1 MNLFFNIEHPMSNE
15 FLDRHIGPS
24 ADDIISMLNSI
35 NCKSVDEVV
44 AQTVPESILFG
55 NRMNVEEGLTE
66 RDSLELATQLAGENI
81 LATNFIG
88 QGYYGT
94 LMPSVIQRNILEN
107 PGWYTAYTPYQAE
120 ISQGRLEMLLNFQQ
134 MIIDLTG
141 MDISNASLLDEPT
154 ACAEAMMMAKR
165 TNRKNKSNRFLV
177 DSNTNAQTI
186 TILQTRAKPLGI
198 ELVIEDVQN
207 NNFSDCFAVLM
218 QSPGTNGEVRD
229 LSSDIAKAKDNGAL
243 TIVACDVLAL
253 ALIKTPAE
261 MGADIA
267 VGNSQRFGVPMGF
280 GGPHAA
286 YLATRDEFKRMVPG
300 RLIGVSQDVLGNPAM
315 RMSLQTREQHIRRD
329 KATSN
334 ICTAQVL
341 LAVLAAAYGIYHGA
355 AGLKKIAS
363 KVHAKAASLA
373 ASLQAAGFDLAA
385 EQFFDTITIN
395 TDNAQ
400 ALFKLAQ
407 QASINLRL
415 LSDTQLSIAV
425 DETTT
430 EAELSNLLNV
440 FSVSELTNSEGVL
453 SQHMMRKTAYL
464 THSVFSN
471 YHSETEMMRYLKR
484 LENKDIALNHS
495 MIALGSCTMKLNAA
509 TQMYPISLPGF
520 SKLHPYAP
528 TEQTKGYQQLFKD
541 LEHSLCEV
549 TGYDAVSL
557 QPNAGSQGEFAGLLA
572 IHAYHD
578 SRGDAHRNICLIP
591 SSAHGTNPASA
602 IMAGMK
608 VVIVKCDESGNIDID
623 DLKAKVEK
631 HADNLSAIMVTYPST
646 HGVFEVAIKEICEII
661 HAAGGQVY
669 LDGANLNAMVGV
681 TRMGEFGADVS
692 HINLHK
698 TFAIPHGGGGPGMGP
713 IGVKAHLAEFL
724 PGNPL
729 EKDSN
734 AVSAA
739 MYGSA
744 SILPISWSYIKLLGK
759 YGMQRSTEV
768 AIVSAN
774 YIANALAQSFPI
786 LYRGDQGMVAHE
798 CIIDIRPLKEQSGI
812 SEEDIAKR
820 LMDYGFHSPTM
831 SFPVAGTLMIE
842 PTESESKREIDRFI
856 TAMISIHD
864 EIQKVI
870 DGRWDKDNNPLKN
883 APHTAHEM
891 STEWTYPYTRQEAVY
906 PVESLVANKYFPPVK
921 RIDNVYGDRNL
932 FCSCVSTK
940 DFA

>member
-1 MNLFFNIEHPMSNE
+1 
-15 FLDRHIGPS
+15 
-24 ADDIISMLNSI
+24 DIASMLNSI
-35 NCKSVDEVV
+35 NCKTVDEVV
-44 AQTVPESILFG
+44 SKTVPDSILFG
-55 NRMNVEEGLTE
+55 NRMLVDEGLTE
-66 RDSLELATQLAGENI
+66 RDSLELATKLASENI

-154 ACAEAMMMAKR
+154 AAAEAMMMAKR
-165 TNRKNKSNRFLV
+165 ANRKNKSNRFLI
-177 DSNTNAQTI
+177 DQNTNPQTI

-198 ELVIEDVQN
+198 ELVVENIQN
-207 NNFSDCFAVLM
+207 NDFSDCFAALL

-229 LSSDIAKAKDNGAL
+229 LTNDLAKAKEAGVL
-243 TIVACDVLAL
+243 TIVACDLLAL
-253 ALIKTPAE
+253 TLIKTPAE

-286 YLATRDEFKRMVPG
+286 FLATRDEFKRMVPG
-300 RLIGVSQDVLGNPAM
+300 RLIGVSQDVAGNPAM

-341 LAVLAAAYGIYHGA
+341 LAVLAAAYGVYHGA
-355 AGLKKIAS
+355 KGLKKIAT
-363 KVHAKAASLA
+363 KVHIKASSLA
-373 ASLQAAGFDLAA
+373 TSLKSAGFELAT
-385 EQFFDTITIN
+385 EQFFDTVTIA
-395 TDNAQ
+395 TDQAKALFEKAQ
-400 ALFKLAQ
+400 AQ
-407 QASINLRL
+407 NINLRL
-415 LSDTQLSIAV
+415 LADNQLTIAV

-430 EAELSNLLNV
+430 EAELLALLAI
-440 FSVSELTNSEGVL
+440 FSVDGLSDSEPLL
-453 SQHMMRKTAYL
+453 STDMLRKSTYL
-464 THSVFSN
+464 THPVFSQ

-520 SKLHPYAP
+520 SKLHPYVP
-528 TEQTKGYQQLFKD
+528 EDQTLGYQQLFKD
-541 LEHSLCEV
+541 LEHALCEV

-572 IHAYHD
+572 IHSYHE
-578 SRGDAHRNICLIP
+578 SRGDFDRNICLIP

-602 IMAGMK
+602 VMAGMK
-608 VVIVKCDESGNIDID
+608 VVIVKCDEAGNIDVE

-631 HADNLSAIMVTYPST
+631 HAEKLSAIMVTYPST
-646 HGVFEVAIKEICEII
+646 HGVFEVEIKQICEII

-669 LDGANLNAMVGV
+669 LDGANLNAMVGI

-724 PGNPL
+724 PGDPL
-729 EKDSN
+729 EKNSN

-744 SILPISWSYIKLLGK
+744 SI
-759 YGMQRSTEV
+759 
-768 AIVSAN
+768 
-774 YIANALAQSFPI
+774 
-786 LYRGDQGMVAHE
+786 
-798 CIIDIRPLKEQSGI
+798 
-812 SEEDIAKR
+812 
-820 LMDYGFHSPTM
+820 
-831 SFPVAGTLMIE
+831 
-842 PTESESKREIDRFI
+842 
-856 TAMISIHD
+856 
-864 EIQKVI
+864 
-870 DGRWDKDNNPLKN
+870 
-883 APHTAHEM
+883 
-891 STEWTYPYTRQEAVY
+891 
-906 PVESLVANKYFPPVK
+906 
-921 RIDNVYGDRNL
+921 
-932 FCSCVSTK
+932 
-940 DFA
+940 

>member
-1 MNLFFNIEHPMSNE
+1 MSNE
-15 FLDRHIGPS
+15 FLDRHIGPNQVEIDTMLS
-24 ADDIISMLNSI
+24 AIG
-35 NCKSVDEVV
+35 CESVEQVV
-44 AQTVPESILFG
+44 KKTVPESILFG
-55 NRMNVEEGLTE
+55 NRMDVEEGLTE
-66 RDSLELATQLAGENI
+66 RDSLALAKKLAGQNQ
-81 LATNFIG
+81 LFSNFIG

-94 LMPSVIQRNILEN
+94 LMPAVIQRNILEN

-120 ISQGRLEMLLNFQQ
+120 ISQGRLEMLLTFQQ
-134 MIIDLTG
+134 MIMDLTG

-154 ACAEAMMMAKR
+154 AAAEAMMMAKR
-165 TNRKNKSNRFLV
+165 ANKKNKSNRFLV
-177 DSNTNAQTI
+177 DVNTHPQTI
-186 TILQTRAKPLGI
+186 TILQTRAKPIGI
-198 ELVIEDVQN
+198 ELVVEDIKN
-207 NNFSDCFAVLM
+207 NDFADCFAVLM

-229 LSSDIAKAKDNGAL
+229 LSADIAKAKEADVL
-243 TIVACDVLAL
+243 SIVACDILAL
-253 ALIKTPAE
+253 TLIKTPAE

-267 VGNSQRFGVPMGF
+267 IGNSQRFGVPMGF

-286 YLATRDEFKRMVPG
+286 FLATRDTFKRMVPG
-300 RLIGVSQDVLGNPAM
+300 RIIGVSQDVHGNPAM

-355 AGLKKIAS
+355 NGLRRIAN
-363 KVHAKAASLA
+363 KVHAKATNLAKSLTE
-373 ASLQAAGFDLAA
+373 AGYELVSD
-385 EQFFDTITIN
+385 QFFDTITLN
-395 TDNAQ
+395 TADAQTLFSKAQ
-400 ALFKLAQ
+400 AQ
-407 QASINLRL
+407 NINLRL
-415 LSDTQLSIAV
+415 LNNNQLTIAV

-430 EAELSNLLNV
+430 AQDLSELLV
-440 FSVSELTNSEGVL
+440 IFSVDSLADSESSL
-453 SQHMMRKTAYL
+453 SSAMLRTSDYL

-509 TQMYPISLPGF
+509 VQMYPISLPGF
-520 SKLHPYAP
+520 SSMHPYAP
-528 TEQTKGYQQLFKD
+528 VDQTKGYQQLFKD
-541 LEHSLCEV
+541 LEHALAEV

-572 IHAYHD
+572 IHSYHE
-578 SRGDAHRNICLIP
+578 SRGDFDRNICLIP

-602 IMAGMK
+602 VMAGMK

-623 DLKAKVEK
+623 DLKAKAEK
-631 HADNLSAIMVTYPST
+631 HADKLSAIMVTYPST
-646 HGVFEVAIKEICEII
+646 HGVFEVEIKQVCDII
-661 HAAGGQVY
+661 HNHGGQVY
-669 LDGANLNAMVGV
+669 LDGANLNAMVGI

-698 TFAIPHGGGGPGMGP
+698 TFSIPHGGGGPGMGP
-713 IGVKAHLAEFL
+713 IGVKAHLASFL

-759 YGMQRSTEV
+759 YGMQRSTEI

-774 YIANALAQSFPI
+774 YIANELKAFFPI
-786 LYRGDQGMVAHE
+786 LYQGDQGLVAHE
-798 CIIDIRPLKEQSGI
+798 CIIDIRPIKEQSGI

-831 SFPVAGTLMIE
+831 SFPVSGTLMIE
-842 PTESESKREIDRFI
+842 PTESESKHEIDRFI
-856 TAMISIHD
+856 KAMASIHA

-870 DGRWDKDNNPLKN
+870 KGEWDKNNNPLKN
-883 APHTAHEM
+883 APHTALEM
-891 STEWTYPYTRQEAVY
+891 AGDWNYPYSREEALY
-906 PVESLVANKYFPPVK
+906 PVESLKHSKYFPPVK

-932 FCSCVSTK
+932 FCSCITTEE
-940 DFA
+940 FE

>member
-1 MNLFFNIEHPMSNE
+1 MSNE

-24 ADDIISMLNSI
+24 AEDITSMLNSI
-35 NCKSVDEVV
+35 NCKTVDEVISK
-44 AQTVPESILFG
+44 TVPESILFG
-55 NRMNVEEGLTE
+55 NRMNVDEGLTE
-66 RDSLELATQLAGENI
+66 RDSLELATKLAGENI
-81 LATNFIG
+81 IATNFIG

-94 LMPSVIQRNILEN
+94 LMPTVIQRNILEN

-165 TNRKNKSNRFLV
+165 ANRKNKSNRFLI
-177 DSNTNAQTI
+177 DSNTNIQTI
-186 TILQTRAKPLGI
+186 TILQTRSKPLGI
-198 ELVIEDVQN
+198 ELVVEDIQN
-207 NNFSDCFAVLM
+207 NDFSDCFAALL

-229 LSSDIAKAKDNGAL
+229 LSNDIAKAKANGVL

-253 ALIKTPAE
+253 ALIKTPAD

-286 YLATRDEFKRMVPG
+286 YLATRDEFARMVPG

-355 AGLKKIAS
+355 KGLKKIS
-363 KVHAKAASLA
+363 TKVHTKASSLA
-373 ASLQAAGFDLAA
+373 ASLSSAGFELAA
-385 EQFFDTITIN
+385 DQFFDTITIV
-395 TDNAQ
+395 TDQAKVLFERAQ
-400 ALFKLAQ
+400 KAG
-407 QASINLRL
+407 INLRL
-415 LSDTQLSIAV
+415 LNHNQLSISV

-430 EAELSNLLNV
+430 ETELLALLTV
-440 FSVSELTNSEGVL
+440 FSIDKLVESDGILSENML
-453 SQHMMRKTAYL
+453 RKSKYL
-464 THSVFSN
+464 THPVFSD
-471 YHSETEMMRYLKR
+471 YHCETEMMRYLKR

-528 TEQTKGYQQLFKD
+528 VDQTKGYQQLFKD
-541 LEHSLCEV
+541 LEHDLCEI

-572 IHAYHD
+572 IHAYHE
-578 SRGDAHRNICLIP
+578 SRGDHDRNICLIP

-602 IMAGMK
+602 VMAGMK

-623 DLKAKVEK
+623 DLNVKVQK
-631 HADNLSAIMVTYPST
+631 HTDKLAAIMVTYPST
-646 HGVFEVAIKEICEII
+646 HGVFEVEIKNICEII
-661 HAAGGQVY
+661 HTAGGQVY

-692 HINLHK
+692 HLNLHK

-724 PGNPL
+724 PGDPL
-729 EKDSN
+729 VPNSN
-734 AVSAA
+734 AVSSA

-759 YGMQRSTEV
+759 YGMQRSTEI

-774 YIANALAQSFPI
+774 YIAHELAQSYPI

-856 TAMISIHD
+856 VAMVSIHD

-870 DGRWDKDNNPLKN
+870 SGEWDKDNNPLKN

-891 STEWTYPYTRQEAVY
+891 TSEWTYPYTRQEALY

-932 FCSCVSTK
+932 FCSCVTTE

>member
-1 MNLFFNIEHPMSNE
+1 MSNE

-24 ADDIISMLNSI
+24 AEDITSMLNSI
-35 NCKSVDEVV
+35 NCKTVDEVISK
-44 AQTVPESILFG
+44 TVPESILFG
-55 NRMNVEEGLTE
+55 NRMNVDEGLTE
-66 RDSLELATQLAGENI
+66 RDSLELATKLAGENI
-81 LATNFIG
+81 IATNFIG

-94 LMPSVIQRNILEN
+94 LMPTVIQRNILEN
-107 PGWYTAYTPYQAE
+107 PGWYTAYSPYQAE
-120 ISQGRLEMLLNFQQ
+120 IAQGRLEMLLNFQQ

-154 ACAEAMMMAKR
+154 ACAEAMTMAKR
-165 TNRKNKSNRFLV
+165 ANRKNKSNRFLI
-177 DSNTNAQTI
+177 DSNTNIQTI
-186 TILQTRAKPLGI
+186 NVLQTRAKPLGI
-198 ELVIEDVQN
+198 ELVVDDIKN
-207 NNFSDCFAVLM
+207 NDCNDYFAALI
-218 QSPGTNGEVRD
+218 QSPATNGEVRD
-229 LSSDIAKAKDNGAL
+229 LSNDIAKAKANGVL

-253 ALIKTPAE
+253 ALIKTPAD

-286 YLATRDEFKRMVPG
+286 YLATRDEFARMVPG

-341 LAVLAAAYGIYHGA
+341 LAVLAAAYGVYHGA
-355 AGLKKIAS
+355 KGLKKIS
-363 KVHAKAASLA
+363 TKVHTKASSLA
-373 ASLQAAGFDLAA
+373 ASLSSAGFELAA
-385 EQFFDTITIN
+385 DQFFDTITIV
-395 TDNAQ
+395 TDQAKVLFERAQ
-400 ALFKLAQ
+400 KAG
-407 QASINLRL
+407 INLRL
-415 LSDTQLSIAV
+415 LNHNQLSISV

-430 EAELSNLLNV
+430 ETELLALLTV
-440 FSVSELTNSEGVL
+440 FSIDKLVESDGILSENML
-453 SQHMMRKTAYL
+453 RKSKYL
-464 THSVFSN
+464 THPVFSD
-471 YHSETEMMRYLKR
+471 YHCETEMMRYLKR

-528 TEQTKGYQQLFKD
+528 VDQTKGYQQLFKD
-541 LEHSLCEV
+541 LEHDLCEI

-572 IHAYHD
+572 IHAYHE
-578 SRGDAHRNICLIP
+578 SRGDHDRNICLIP

-602 IMAGMK
+602 VMAGMK

-623 DLKAKVEK
+623 DLNVKVQK
-631 HADNLSAIMVTYPST
+631 HTDKLAAIMVTYPST
-646 HGVFEVAIKEICEII
+646 HGVFEVEIKNICEII
-661 HAAGGQVY
+661 HTAGGQVY

-692 HINLHK
+692 HLNLHK

-724 PGNPL
+724 PGDPL
-729 EKDSN
+729 VPNSN
-734 AVSAA
+734 AVSSA

-759 YGMQRSTEV
+759 YGMQRSTEI

-774 YIANALAQSFPI
+774 YIAHELAQSYPI

-856 TAMISIHD
+856 VAMVSIHD

-870 DGRWDKDNNPLKN
+870 SGEWDKDNNPLKN

-891 STEWTYPYTRQEAVY
+891 TSEWTYPYTRQEALY

-932 FCSCVSTK
+932 FCSCVTTE

>member
-1 MNLFFNIEHPMSNE
+1 MSNE

-24 ADDIISMLNSI
+24 ANDIASMLNSI
-35 NCKSVDEVV
+35 NCKTVDEVV
-44 AQTVPESILFG
+44 SKTVPDSILFG
-55 NRMNVEEGLTE
+55 NRMLVDEGLTE
-66 RDSLELATQLAGENI
+66 RDSLELATKLASENI

-154 ACAEAMMMAKR
+154 AAAEAMMMAKR
-165 TNRKNKSNRFLV
+165 ANRKNKSNRFLI
-177 DSNTNAQTI
+177 DQNTNPQTI

-198 ELVIEDVQN
+198 ELVVENIQN
-207 NNFSDCFAVLM
+207 NDFSDCFAALL

-229 LSSDIAKAKDNGAL
+229 LTNDLAKAKEAGVL
-243 TIVACDVLAL
+243 TIVACDLLAL
-253 ALIKTPAE
+253 TLIKTPAE

-286 YLATRDEFKRMVPG
+286 FLSTRDEFKRMVPG
-300 RLIGVSQDVLGNPAM
+300 RLIGVSQDVAGNPAM

-341 LAVLAAAYGIYHGA
+341 LAVLAAAYGVYHGA
-355 AGLKKIAS
+355 KGLKKIAT
-363 KVHAKAASLA
+363 KVHIKASSLA
-373 ASLQAAGFDLAA
+373 TSLKSAGFELAT
-385 EQFFDTITIN
+385 EQFFDTVTIA
-395 TDNAQ
+395 TDQAKALFEKAQ
-400 ALFKLAQ
+400 AQ
-407 QASINLRL
+407 NINLRL
-415 LSDTQLSIAV
+415 LADNQLTIAV

-430 EAELSNLLNV
+430 EAELLALLAI
-440 FSVSELTNSEGVL
+440 FSVDGLSDSEPLL
-453 SQHMMRKTAYL
+453 STDMLRKSTYL
-464 THSVFSN
+464 THPVFSQ

-520 SKLHPYAP
+520 SKLHPYVP
-528 TEQTKGYQQLFKD
+528 EDQTLGYQQLFKD
-541 LEHSLCEV
+541 LEHALCEV

-572 IHAYHD
+572 IHSYHE
-578 SRGDAHRNICLIP
+578 SRGDFDRNICLIP

-602 IMAGMK
+602 VMAGMK
-608 VVIVKCDESGNIDID
+608 VVIVKCDEAGNIDVE

-631 HADNLSAIMVTYPST
+631 HAEKLSAIMVTYPST
-646 HGVFEVAIKEICEII
+646 HGVFEVEIKQICEII

-669 LDGANLNAMVGV
+669 LDGANLNAMVGI

-724 PGNPL
+724 PGDPL
-729 EKDSN
+729 EKNSN

-759 YGMQRSTEV
+759 YGMQRSTEI

-774 YIANALAQSFPI
+774 YVANELAQSFPI

-798 CIIDIRPLKEQSGI
+798 CIIDIRPLKAQSGI

-842 PTESESKREIDRFI
+842 PTESESKHEMDRFI
-856 TAMISIHD
+856 TAMTSIHT

-870 DGRWDKDNNPLKN
+870 SGEWDKDNNPLKN
-883 APHTAHEM
+883 APHTAYEM
-891 STEWTYPYTRQEAVY
+891 AGEWSYPYSRQEALY

-932 FCSCVSTK
+932 FCSCVTTQ

>member
-1 MNLFFNIEHPMSNE
+1 MSD

-24 ADDIISMLNSI
+24 EADIASMLNAI
-35 NCKSVDEVV
+35 GRKSVEDVV
-44 AQTVPESILFG
+44 AKTVPESILFG
-55 NRMNVEEGLTE
+55 NRMDVDEGMSE
-66 RDSLELATQLAGENI
+66 RDTLALATELAGQNTI
-81 LATNFIG
+81 ATNFIG

-134 MIIDLTG
+134 MIMDLTG

-154 ACAEAMMMAKR
+154 AAAEAMMMAKR
-165 TNRKNKSNRFLV
+165 ANRKNKSNKFLIDV
-177 DSNTNAQTI
+177 NTNPQTI

-198 ELVIEDVQN
+198 ELVVEDIKGN
-207 NNFSDCFAVLM
+207 EFADCFAVLM

-229 LSSDIAKAKDNGAL
+229 LSADISNAKNQSVL
-243 TIVACDVLAL
+243 TIVACDILAL

-267 VGNSQRFGVPMGF
+267 IGNSQRFGVPMGF

-286 YLATRDEFKRMVPG
+286 FLATRDEYKRMVPG
-300 RLIGVSQDVLGNPAM
+300 RIIGVSQDVLGNPAM

-355 AGLKKIAS
+355 KGLKKIAT
-363 KVHAKAASLA
+363 KVHLKATSLA
-373 ASLQAAGFDLAA
+373 KSLTEAGFELVS
-385 EQFFDTITIN
+385 EQFFDTITIK
-395 TDNAQ
+395 TDKAQ
-400 ALFKLAQ
+400 TLFSQAQ
-407 QASINLRL
+407 KKKINLRL
-415 LSDTQLSIAV
+415 LSDNQLTIAM

-430 EAELSNLLNV
+430 DAEILALLSV
-440 FSVSELTNSEGVL
+440 FSITDVSDGSANLDASID
-453 SQHMMRKTAYL
+453 RKSKYL
-464 THSVFSN
+464 THPVFSL

-520 SKLHPYAP
+520 SQLHPYAP
-528 TEQTKGYQQLFKD
+528 TEQTQGYQRLFKD
-541 LEHSLCEV
+541 LEYALAEI

-578 SRGDAHRNICLIP
+578 SRGDSHRNICLIP

-602 IMAGMK
+602 VMAGMK

-623 DLKAKVEK
+623 DLQTKAEK

-646 HGVFEVAIKEICEII
+646 HGVFEVEIKNICAII
-661 HAAGGQVY
+661 HAKGGQVY
-669 LDGANLNAMVGV
+669 LDGANLNAMVGI

-713 IGVKAHLAEFL
+713 IGVKQHLAEFL
-724 PGNPL
+724 PGDPL
-729 EKDSN
+729 VKDSN

-739 MYGSA
+739 MFGSA

-759 YGMQRSTEV
+759 QGMQRSTEV

-774 YIANALAQSFPI
+774 YIADELKDYFPI
-786 LYRGDQGMVAHE
+786 LYRGSQGMVAHE

-856 TAMISIHD
+856 TAMVGIHD

-870 DGRWDKDNNPLKN
+870 SGEWDRENNPLKN
-883 APHTAHEM
+883 APHTAVEM
-891 STEWTYPYTRQEAVY
+891 AGEWHYPYTRRQALY

-932 FCSCVSTK
+932 FCSCITTD
-940 DFA
+940 DFE

>member
-1 MNLFFNIEHPMSNE
+1 MSD

-24 ADDIISMLNSI
+24 EVDIVSMLTI
-35 NCKSVDEVV
+35 IEQKSVADVV
-44 AQTVPESILFG
+44 SKTVPESILFG
-55 NRMNVEEGLTE
+55 NRMAIDEGISE
-66 RDSLELATQLAGENI
+66 RDTLALATELADQNTI
-81 LATNFIG
+81 ATNFIG

-94 LMPSVIQRNILEN
+94 LIPTVIQRNILEN

-154 ACAEAMMMAKR
+154 AAAEAMMMAKR
-165 TNRKNKSNRFLV
+165 VNRKNKSNRFLI
-177 DSNTNAQTI
+177 DRNTHPQTI

-198 ELVIEDVQN
+198 ELVVADIQGDD
-207 NNFSDCFAVLM
+207 FSDCFATLL

-229 LSSDIAKAKDNGAL
+229 LSADIAKAKMQNVL
-243 TIVACDVLAL
+243 TIVACDLLAL
-253 ALIKTPAE
+253 TLLKTPAE

-267 VGNSQRFGVPMGF
+267 IGNSQRFGVPMGF

-286 YLATRDEFKRMVPG
+286 FLATRDEFKRMVPG
-300 RLIGVSQDVLGNPAM
+300 RIIGVSQDTLGNLAM

-355 AGLKKIAS
+355 KGLKNIAT
-363 KVHAKAASLA
+363 KVHLKAATLAKSL
-373 ASLQAAGFDLAA
+373 SDAGFELAST
-385 EQFFDTITIN
+385 QFFDTITIN
-395 TDNAQ
+395 TDKAQ
-400 ALFKLAQ
+400 ALFKQAQ
-407 QASINLRL
+407 EKNINLRL
-415 LSDTQLSIAV
+415 LNDNQLTIAM

-430 EAELSNLLNV
+430 TEDLKSLLAIFGQGSFGQGSTLSCFDKVEPCHGQVRESVFLTHPV
-440 FSVSELTNSEGVL
+440 FSL
-453 SQHMMRKTAYL
+453 H
-464 THSVFSN
+464 
-471 YHSETEMMRYLKR
+471 HSETEMMRYLKR

-528 TEQTKGYQQLFKD
+528 ATQTQGYQQLFKD
-541 LEHSLCEV
+541 LEHALCEI

-572 IHAYHD
+572 IHAYHQ

-602 IMAGMK
+602 VMAGMK
-608 VVIVKCDESGNIDID
+608 VVIVKCDESGNISVD
-623 DLKAKVEK
+623 DLQEKAQK
-631 HADNLSAIMVTYPST
+631 HADNLAAIMVTYPST
-646 HGVFEVAIKEICEII
+646 HGVFEVQIQKICDII
-661 HAAGGQVY
+661 HTRGGQVY
-669 LDGANLNAMVGV
+669 LDGANLNAMVGI

-713 IGVKAHLAEFL
+713 IGVKAHLAQFL
-724 PGNPL
+724 PGDPL
-729 EKDSN
+729 VKDSN

-759 YGMQRSTEV
+759 HGMQRSTEI

-774 YIANALAQSFPI
+774 YIATELKDHFPI

-798 CIIDIRPLKEQSGI
+798 CIIDIRPLKDESGI
-812 SEEDIAKR
+812 TEEDIAKR

-831 SFPVAGTLMIE
+831 SFPVSGTLMIE

-856 TAMISIHD
+856 TAMVSIYN
-864 EIQKVI
+864 EIQNVI
-870 DGRWDKDNNPLKN
+870 SGKWDRENNPLKN

-891 STEWTYPYTRQEAVY
+891 SGEWNYPYTRTQALY

-932 FCSCVSTK
+932 FCSCITTE
-940 DFA
+940 DFK

>member
-1 MNLFFNIEHPMSNE
+1 MSNE
-15 FLDRHIGPS
+15 FLDRHIGPNQAEIDAMLS
-24 ADDIISMLNSI
+24 AIGCD
-35 NCKSVDEVV
+35 SVEQVV
-44 AQTVPESILFG
+44 ARTVPESILFG
-55 NRMNVEEGLTE
+55 NRMEVEEGLTE
-66 RDSLELATQLAGENI
+66 RDSLALAKKLAGQNQ
-81 LATNFIG
+81 LFSNFIG

-94 LMPSVIQRNILEN
+94 LMPTVIQRNILEN

-120 ISQGRLEMLLNFQQ
+120 ISQGRLEMLLTFQQ
-134 MIIDLTG
+134 MIMDLTG

-154 ACAEAMMMAKR
+154 AAAEAMMMAKR
-165 TNRKNKSNRFLV
+165 ANKKNKSNRFLV
-177 DSNTNAQTI
+177 DSNTHPQTI
-186 TILQTRAKPLGI
+186 TILQTRAKPIGI
-198 ELVIEDVQN
+198 ELVVEDIQN
-207 NNFSDCFAVLM
+207 SDFSDCFSVLM

-229 LSSDIAKAKDNGAL
+229 LTTDIAKAKEASVL
-243 TIVACDVLAL
+243 TIVACDILAL
-253 ALIKTPAE
+253 TLIKTPAE

-267 VGNSQRFGVPMGF
+267 IGNSQRFGVPMGF

-286 YLATRDEFKRMVPG
+286 FLATRDEFKRMVPG
-300 RLIGVSQDVLGNPAM
+300 RIIGVSQDVHGNPAM

-355 AGLKKIAS
+355 NGLRKIAN
-363 KVHAKAASLA
+363 KVHIKASSLA
-373 ASLQAAGFDLAA
+373 KSLTQAGFELASK
-385 EQFFDTITIN
+385 QFFDTITLN
-395 TDNAQ
+395 TTDAQ
-400 ALFKLAQ
+400 ALFSKAQ
-407 QASINLRL
+407 AQNINLRL
-415 LSDTQLSIAV
+415 LGDDQLTIAV

-430 EAELSNLLNV
+430 TQDLSELLAV
-440 FSVSELTNSEGVL
+440 FSVGSLTESESSLTSAML
-453 SQHMMRKTAYL
+453 RDSDYL
-464 THSVFSN
+464 THSVFSR

-520 SKLHPYAP
+520 SSMHPYAP
-528 TEQTKGYQQLFKD
+528 VDQTKGYQQLFKD
-541 LEHSLCEV
+541 LEHALAEV

-557 QPNAGSQGEFAGLLA
+557 QPNAGSQGEFSGLLA
-572 IHAYHD
+572 IHSYHE
-578 SRGDAHRNICLIP
+578 SRGDFDRNICLIP

-602 IMAGMK
+602 VMAGMK
-608 VVIVKCDESGNIDID
+608 VVIVKCDESGNIDIN
-623 DLKAKVEK
+623 DLKTKAEK
-631 HADNLSAIMVTYPST
+631 HADKLSAIMVTYPST
-646 HGVFEVAIKEICEII
+646 HGVFEVEIKQVCDII
-661 HAAGGQVY
+661 HNHGGQVY
-669 LDGANLNAMVGV
+669 LDGANLNAMVGI

-724 PGNPL
+724 PGDPL

-759 YGMQRSTEV
+759 YGMQRSTEI

-774 YIANALAQSFPI
+774 YMASELKAFFPI
-786 LYRGDQGMVAHE
+786 LYQGDQGFVAHE

-856 TAMISIHD
+856 TAMASIHS

-870 DGRWDKDNNPLKN
+870 EGEWDKDNNPLKN
-883 APHTAHEM
+883 APHTALEM
-891 STEWTYPYTRQEAVY
+891 AGEWNYPYSREAALY
-906 PVESLVANKYFPPVK
+906 PVESLKQSKYFPPVK

-932 FCSCVSTK
+932 FCSCITTE

>member
-1 MNLFFNIEHPMSNE
+1 MSNE

-24 ADDIISMLNSI
+24 AEDITSMLNSI
-35 NCKSVDEVV
+35 NCKTVDEVISK
-44 AQTVPESILFG
+44 TVPESILFG
-55 NRMNVEEGLTE
+55 NRMNVDEGLTE
-66 RDSLELATQLAGENI
+66 RDSLELATKLAGENI
-81 LATNFIG
+81 IATNFIG

-94 LMPSVIQRNILEN
+94 LMPTVIQRNILEN

-165 TNRKNKSNRFLV
+165 ANRKNKSNRFLI
-177 DSNTNAQTI
+177 DSNTNIQTI

-198 ELVIEDVQN
+198 ELVVEDIQN
-207 NNFSDCFAVLM
+207 NDFSDCFAALL

-229 LSSDIAKAKDNGAL
+229 LSNDIAKAKANGVL

-253 ALIKTPAE
+253 ALIKTPAD

-286 YLATRDEFKRMVPG
+286 YLATRDEFARMVPG

-341 LAVLAAAYGIYHGA
+341 LAVLAAAYGVYHGA
-355 AGLKKIAS
+355 KGLKKIS
-363 KVHAKAASLA
+363 TKVHTKASSLA
-373 ASLQAAGFDLAA
+373 ASLSSAGFELAA
-385 EQFFDTITIN
+385 DQFFDTITIV
-395 TDNAQ
+395 TDQAKVLFERAQ
-400 ALFKLAQ
+400 KAG
-407 QASINLRL
+407 INLRL
-415 LSDTQLSIAV
+415 LHDNQLSISV

-430 EAELSNLLNV
+430 ETELLALLTV
-440 FSVSELTNSEGVL
+440 FSIDKLVESDGILSENML
-453 SQHMMRKTAYL
+453 RKSKYL
-464 THSVFSN
+464 THPVFSD
-471 YHSETEMMRYLKR
+471 YHCETEMMRYLKR

-528 TEQTKGYQQLFKD
+528 VDQTKGYQQLFKD
-541 LEHSLCEV
+541 LEHDLCEI

-572 IHAYHD
+572 IHAYHE
-578 SRGDAHRNICLIP
+578 SRGDHDRNICLIP

-602 IMAGMK
+602 VMAGMK

-623 DLKAKVEK
+623 DLNVKVQK
-631 HADNLSAIMVTYPST
+631 HTDKLAAIMVTYPST
-646 HGVFEVAIKEICEII
+646 HGVFEVEIKNICEII
-661 HAAGGQVY
+661 HTAGGQVY

-692 HINLHK
+692 HLNLHK

-724 PGNPL
+724 PGDPL
-729 EKDSN
+729 VPNSN
-734 AVSAA
+734 AVSSA

-759 YGMQRSTEV
+759 YGMQRSTEI

-774 YIANALAQSFPI
+774 YIAHELAQSYPI

-856 TAMISIHD
+856 VAMVSIHD

-870 DGRWDKDNNPLKN
+870 SGEWDKDNNPLKN

-891 STEWTYPYTRQEAVY
+891 TSEWTYPYTRQEALY

-932 FCSCVSTK
+932 FCSCVTTE

>member
-1 MNLFFNIEHPMSNE
+1 MSNE
-15 FLDRHIGPS
+15 FLDRHIGPNQAEIDAMLS
-24 ADDIISMLNSI
+24 AIGCD
-35 NCKSVDEVV
+35 SVEQVV
-44 AQTVPESILFG
+44 AKTVPESILFG
-55 NRMNVEEGLTE
+55 NRMQVEDVVTD
-66 RDSLELATQLAGENI
+66 RDRLALAKKLAGQNQ
-81 LATNFIG
+81 LFSNFIG

-94 LMPSVIQRNILEN
+94 LMPTVIQRNILEN

-120 ISQGRLEMLLNFQQ
+120 ISQGRLEMLLTFQQ
-134 MIIDLTG
+134 MIMDLTG

-154 ACAEAMMMAKR
+154 AAAEAMMMAKR
-165 TNRKNKSNRFLV
+165 ANKKNKSNRFLV
-177 DSNTNAQTI
+177 DSNTHPQTI
-186 TILQTRAKPLGI
+186 TILQTRAKPIGI
-198 ELVIEDVQN
+198 ELVIEDIQN
-207 NNFSDCFAVLM
+207 NDFSDCFAALI

-229 LSSDIAKAKDNGAL
+229 LTTDIAKAKEAGVL
-243 TIVACDVLAL
+243 TIVACDILAL
-253 ALIKTPAE
+253 TLIKTPAE

-267 VGNSQRFGVPMGF
+267 IGNSQRFGVPMGF

-286 YLATRDEFKRMVPG
+286 FLATRDEFKRMVPG
-300 RLIGVSQDVLGNPAM
+300 RIIGVSQDVHGNPAM

-355 AGLKKIAS
+355 NGLRKIAN
-363 KVHAKAASLA
+363 KVHIKASSLA
-373 ASLQAAGFDLAA
+373 KSLTQAGFELASK
-385 EQFFDTITIN
+385 QFFDTITLN
-395 TDNAQ
+395 TTDAQ
-400 ALFKLAQ
+400 ALFSKAQ
-407 QASINLRL
+407 AQNINLRL
-415 LSDTQLSIAV
+415 LGDDQLTIAV

-430 EAELSNLLNV
+430 TQDLSELLAV
-440 FSVSELTNSEGVL
+440 FSVGSLTESESSLTSAML
-453 SQHMMRKTAYL
+453 RDSDYL
-464 THSVFSN
+464 THSVFSR

-520 SKLHPYAP
+520 SSMHPYAP
-528 TEQTKGYQQLFKD
+528 VDQTKGYQQLFKD
-541 LEHSLCEV
+541 LEHALAEV

-557 QPNAGSQGEFAGLLA
+557 QPNAGSQGEFSGLLA
-572 IHAYHD
+572 IHSYHE
-578 SRGDAHRNICLIP
+578 SRGDFDRNICLIP

-602 IMAGMK
+602 VMAGMK
-608 VVIVKCDESGNIDID
+608 VVIVKCDESGNIDIN
-623 DLKAKVEK
+623 DLKAKAEK
-631 HADNLSAIMVTYPST
+631 HADKLSAIMVTYPST
-646 HGVFEVAIKEICEII
+646 HGVFEVEIKQVCDII
-661 HAAGGQVY
+661 HNHGGQVY
-669 LDGANLNAMVGV
+669 LDGANLNAMVGI

-724 PGNPL
+724 PGDPL

-759 YGMQRSTEV
+759 YGMQRSTEI

-774 YIANALAQSFPI
+774 YMASELKAFFPI
-786 LYRGDQGMVAHE
+786 LYQGDQGFVAHE

-856 TAMISIHD
+856 TAMASIHS

-870 DGRWDKDNNPLKN
+870 EGEWDKDNNPLKN
-883 APHTAHEM
+883 APHTAIEM
-891 STEWTYPYTRQEAVY
+891 AGEWNYPYSREAALY
-906 PVESLVANKYFPPVK
+906 PVESLKQSKYFPPVK

-932 FCSCVSTK
+932 FCSCITTE

>member
-1 MNLFFNIEHPMSNE
+1 MSNE
-15 FLDRHIGPS
+15 FLDRHIGPNQAEIDAMLS
-24 ADDIISMLNSI
+24 AIGCD
-35 NCKSVDEVV
+35 SVEQVV
-44 AQTVPESILFG
+44 AKTVPESILFG
-55 NRMNVEEGLTE
+55 NRMEVEEGLTE
-66 RDSLELATQLAGENI
+66 RDSLALAKKLAGQNQ
-81 LATNFIG
+81 LFSNFIG

-94 LMPSVIQRNILEN
+94 LMPTVIQRNILEN

-120 ISQGRLEMLLNFQQ
+120 ISQGRLEMLLTFQQ
-134 MIIDLTG
+134 MIMDLTG

-154 ACAEAMMMAKR
+154 AAAEAMMMAKR
-165 TNRKNKSNRFLV
+165 ANKKNKSNRFLV
-177 DSNTNAQTI
+177 DSNTHPQTI
-186 TILQTRAKPLGI
+186 TILQTRAKPIGI
-198 ELVIEDVQN
+198 ELVIEDIQN
-207 NNFSDCFAVLM
+207 NDFSDCFAALI

-229 LSSDIAKAKDNGAL
+229 LTTDIAKAKEAGVL
-243 TIVACDVLAL
+243 TIVACDILAL
-253 ALIKTPAE
+253 TLIKTPAE

-267 VGNSQRFGVPMGF
+267 IGNSQRFGVPMGF

-286 YLATRDEFKRMVPG
+286 FLATRDEFKRMVPG
-300 RLIGVSQDVLGNPAM
+300 RIIGVSQDVHGNPAM

-355 AGLKKIAS
+355 NGLRKIAN
-363 KVHAKAASLA
+363 KVHIKASSLA
-373 ASLQAAGFDLAA
+373 KSLTQAGFELASK
-385 EQFFDTITIN
+385 QFFDTITLN
-395 TDNAQ
+395 TTDAQ
-400 ALFKLAQ
+400 ALFSKAQ
-407 QASINLRL
+407 AQNINLRL
-415 LSDTQLSIAV
+415 LGDDQLTIAV

-430 EAELSNLLNV
+430 TQDLSELLAV
-440 FSVSELTNSEGVL
+440 FSVGSLTESESSLTSAML
-453 SQHMMRKTAYL
+453 RDSDYL
-464 THSVFSN
+464 THSVFSR

-520 SKLHPYAP
+520 SSMHPYAP
-528 TEQTKGYQQLFKD
+528 VDQTKGYQQLFKD
-541 LEHSLCEV
+541 LEHALAEV

-557 QPNAGSQGEFAGLLA
+557 QPNAGSQGEFSGLLA
-572 IHAYHD
+572 IHSYHE
-578 SRGDAHRNICLIP
+578 SRGDFDRNICLIP

-602 IMAGMK
+602 VMAGMK
-608 VVIVKCDESGNIDID
+608 VVIVKCDESGNIDIN
-623 DLKAKVEK
+623 DLKAKAEK
-631 HADNLSAIMVTYPST
+631 HADKLSAIMVTYPST
-646 HGVFEVAIKEICEII
+646 HGVFEVEIKQVCDII
-661 HAAGGQVY
+661 HNHGGQVY
-669 LDGANLNAMVGV
+669 LDGANLNAMVGI

-724 PGNPL
+724 PGDPL

-759 YGMQRSTEV
+759 YGMQRSTEI

-774 YIANALAQSFPI
+774 YMASELKAFFPI
-786 LYRGDQGMVAHE
+786 LYQGDQGFVAHE

-842 PTESESKREIDRFI
+842 PTESESKGEMDRFI
-856 TAMISIHD
+856 TAMASIHS

-870 DGRWDKDNNPLKN
+870 EGEWDKDNNPLKN
-883 APHTAHEM
+883 APHTAIEM
-891 STEWTYPYTRQEAVY
+891 AGEWNYPYSREAALY
-906 PVESLVANKYFPPVK
+906 PVESLKQSKYFPPVK

-932 FCSCVSTK
+932 FCSCITTE

>member
-1 MNLFFNIEHPMSNE
+1 MSNE

-24 ADDIISMLNSI
+24 TQDIASMLNNI

-44 AQTVPESILFG
+44 SKTVPDSILFG
-55 NRMNVEEGLTE
+55 NRMEVDEGLTE
-66 RDSLELATQLAGENI
+66 RDSLELATKLAGENI

-94 LMPSVIQRNILEN
+94 LMPAVIQRNILEN

-154 ACAEAMMMAKR
+154 AAAEAMMMAKR
-165 TNRKNKSNRFLV
+165 ANRKNKSNKFFI
-177 DSNTNAQTI
+177 DKNTHPQTI
-186 TILQTRAKPLGI
+186 TVLQTRAKPLGI
-198 ELVIEDVQN
+198 ELVVEDVQSN
-207 NNFSDCFAVLM
+207 ELDDCFAALL
-218 QSPGTNGEVRD
+218 QSPGTDGEVRD
-229 LSSDIAKAKDNGAL
+229 LTADIAKAKDNNVL
-243 TIVACDVLAL
+243 TIVACDILAL
-253 ALIKTPAE
+253 TLIKTPAE

-267 VGNSQRFGVPMGF
+267 IGNSQRFGVPMGF

-286 YLATRDEFKRMVPG
+286 FLATRDEFKRMVPG
-300 RLIGVSQDVLGNPAM
+300 RIIGVSQDVHGNLAM

-341 LAVLAAAYGIYHGA
+341 LAVLAAAYGVYHGA
-355 AGLKKIAS
+355 EGLKNIAT
-363 KVHAKAASLA
+363 KVHLKASSLAESLKAAGYELA
-373 ASLQAAGFDLAA
+373 AN
-385 EQFFDTITIN
+385 QFFDTITIN
-395 TDNAQ
+395 TDKAQ
-400 ALFKLAQ
+400 ALFSNAQ
-407 QASINLRL
+407 QLGINIRL
-415 LSDTQLSIAV
+415 LSSNQLSIAV

-430 EAELSNLLNV
+430 EAELLALLAV
-440 FSVSELTNSEGVL
+440 FSVSELSEAKMALPVEMTRQ
-453 SQHMMRKTAYL
+453 SEYL
-464 THSVFSN
+464 THPVFSQ

-509 TQMYPISLPGF
+509 VQMYPVSLPGF
-520 SKLHPYAP
+520 SKLHPYVPEA
-528 TEQTKGYQQLFKD
+528 QAMGYQQLFKE
-541 LEHSLCEV
+541 LEHALCEV

-572 IHAYHD
+572 IHSYHE
-578 SRGDAHRNICLIP
+578 SRGDFDRNICLIP

-602 IMAGMK
+602 VMAGMK

-631 HADNLSAIMVTYPST
+631 HKDKLSAIMVTYPST
-646 HGVFEVAIKEICEII
+646 HGVFEVEIKQICDII
-661 HAAGGQVY
+661 HNAGGQVY

-759 YGMQRSTEV
+759 YGMQRSTEI

-774 YIANALAQSFPI
+774 YIANELKDYFPI

-798 CIIDIRPLKEQSGI
+798 CIIDIRPLKDESGI

-856 TAMISIHD
+856 EAMISIYN

-870 DGRWDKDNNPLKN
+870 SGEFDKDNNPLKN
-883 APHTAHEM
+883 APHTAYEM
-891 STEWTYPYTRQEAVY
+891 ALDWGYPYTREVALY
-906 PVESLVANKYFPPVK
+906 PVEGLKQSKYFPPVK

-932 FCSCVSTK
+932 FCSCITTE
-940 DFA
+940 DFTD

>member
-1 MNLFFNIEHPMSNE
+1 MSNE

-24 ADDIISMLNSI
+24 AQDITSMLDSI

-44 AQTVPESILFG
+44 SKTVPNAILFG
-55 NRMNVEEGLTE
+55 NRMQVDEGLTE
-66 RDSLELATQLAGENI
+66 RDSLELATKLAGDNI

-94 LMPSVIQRNILEN
+94 LMPTVVQRNILEN

-134 MIIDLTG
+134 MIMDLTG

-165 TNRKNKSNRFLV
+165 ANRKNKSNKFLI
-177 DSNTNAQTI
+177 DSNTNTQTI

-198 ELVIEDVQN
+198 ELVVDDIQN
-207 NNFSDCFAVLM
+207 NDFLDCFAALL

-229 LSSDIAKAKDNGAL
+229 LTADIARAKDNGVL

-253 ALIKTPAE
+253 TLIKTPAE

-286 YLATRDEFKRMVPG
+286 YLATRDEFKRRVPG
-300 RLIGVSQDVLGNPAM
+300 RLIGVSQDVLGNSAM

-355 AGLKKIAS
+355 AGLKKIAT
-363 KVHAKAASLA
+363 KVHAKASNLA
-373 ASLQAAGFDLAA
+373 ASLNAAGFELVAT
-385 EQFFDTITIN
+385 QFFDTITIN
-395 TDNAQ
+395 TDKAQ
-400 ALFKLAQ
+400 NLFDSAQ
-407 QASINLRL
+407 KSGINLRL
-415 LSDTQLSIAV
+415 LNDAQLSMSV

-430 EAELSNLLNV
+430 EAELSALLAV
-440 FSVSELTNSEGVL
+440 FSIDQLTESELALSVSIMRESE
-453 SQHMMRKTAYL
+453 YL
-464 THSVFSN
+464 THPVFSQ

-520 SKLHPYAP
+520 SKMHPYAP
-528 TEQTKGYQQLFKD
+528 EDQTLGYQQLFKD
-541 LEHSLCEV
+541 LEHALCEV

-572 IHAYHD
+572 IHSYHE
-578 SRGDAHRNICLIP
+578 SNGDFDRNICLIP

-602 IMAGMK
+602 VMAGMK
-608 VVIVKCDESGNIDID
+608 VVIVKCDDAGNIDLD
-623 DLKAKVEK
+623 DLKAKVEEHSDK
-631 HADNLSAIMVTYPST
+631 LSAIMVTYPST
-646 HGVFEVAIKEICEII
+646 HGVFEVEIKQVCEII
-661 HAAGGQVY
+661 HNAGGQVY

-713 IGVKAHLAEFL
+713 IGVKSHLAPFL

-759 YGMQRSTEV
+759 YGMQRSTEI

-774 YIANALAQSFPI
+774 YIADALKDSFPI

-842 PTESESKREIDRFI
+842 PTESESKREMDRFI
-856 TAMISIHD
+856 TAMISIHN

-870 DGRWDKDNNPLKN
+870 SGEWDKDNNPLKN

-891 STEWTYPYTRQEAVY
+891 AGDWSYPYTRQEALY

-932 FCSCVSTK
+932 FCSCIEVSEYI
-940 DFA
+940 

>member
-1 MNLFFNIEHPMSNE
+1 MSD

-24 ADDIISMLNSI
+24 EADITSMLSAIGQKSI
-35 NCKSVDEVV
+35 DAMVSK
-44 AQTVPESILFG
+44 TVPNSILFG
-55 NRMNVEEGLTE
+55 NRMDIDTGMSE
-66 RDSLELATQLAGENI
+66 RDTLALATKLAAKNT
-81 LATNFIG
+81 LAINFIG
-88 QGYYGT
+88 QGYHGT
-94 LMPSVIQRNILEN
+94 VMPSVIQRNILEN

-134 MIIDLTG
+134 MIVDLTG

-154 ACAEAMMMAKR
+154 AAAEAMMMAKR
-165 TNRKNKSNRFLV
+165 ANRKNKSNKFLI
-177 DSNTNAQTI
+177 DSNAHPQTI
-186 TILQTRAKPLGI
+186 TILQTRAKPLDI
-198 ELVIEDVQN
+198 ELVVEDVQN
-207 NNFSDCFAVLM
+207 NDFSDCFAVLL
-218 QSPGTNGEVRD
+218 QYPGTNGEVRD
-229 LSSDIAKAKDNGAL
+229 LTGDIDKAKAQSVL
-243 TIVACDVLAL
+243 SIVACDILAL

-261 MGADIA
+261 MGADIV

-286 YLATRDEFKRMVPG
+286 FLATKDEFKRMIPG
-300 RLIGVSQDVLGNPAM
+300 RIIGVSQDVQGNPAM

-341 LAVLAAAYGIYHGA
+341 LAVLAAAYGVYHGA
-355 AGLKKIAS
+355 KGIKKIAT
-363 KVHAKAASLA
+363 KVHLKATALANSLTN
-373 ASLQAAGFDLAA
+373 AGFELTSN
-385 EQFFDTITIN
+385 QFFDTITIN
-395 TDNAQ
+395 TNEAQ
-400 ALFKLAQ
+400 ALFNIAQ
-407 QASINLRL
+407 DRGVNLRL
-415 LSDTQLSIAV
+415 LNDNQLSISV
-425 DETTT
+425 DETTSD
-430 EAELSNLLNV
+430 ADLLAVLNI
-440 FSVSELTNSEGVL
+440 FSITDLISNSESVL
-453 SQHMMRKTAYL
+453 AINIHRKSKYL

-509 TQMYPISLPGF
+509 VQMYPISLPGF
-520 SKLHPYAP
+520 SSLHPYAP
-528 TEQTKGYQQLFKD
+528 EHQSKGYQQLFKD
-541 LEHSLCEV
+541 LEHALAEV

-578 SRGDAHRNICLIP
+578 SRGDSHRNICLIP
-591 SSAHGTNPASA
+591 QSAHGTNPASA
-602 IMAGMK
+602 VMTGMK
-608 VVIVKCDESGNIDID
+608 VVIVKCDESGNIDIN
-623 DLKAKVEK
+623 DLQEKAKK

-646 HGVFEVAIKEICEII
+646 HGVFEVEIKQVCEII
-661 HAAGGQVY
+661 HTQGGQVY
-669 LDGANLNAMVGV
+669 LDGANLNAMIGI

-729 EKDSN
+729 EKHSN

-759 YGMQRSTEV
+759 QGMQRSTEI
-768 AIVSAN
+768 AILSAN
-774 YIANALAQSFPI
+774 YIADELKDYFPI
-786 LYRGDQGMVAHE
+786 LYRGNQGLVAHE
-798 CIIDIRPLKEQSGI
+798 CIIDIRPLKEKSGI

-856 TAMISIHD
+856 AAMLNIYD
-864 EIQKVI
+864 EIQKI
-870 DGRWDKDNNPLKN
+870 ISGEWDKDNNPLKN
-883 APHTAHEM
+883 APHTAIEM
-891 STEWTYPYTRQEAVY
+891 AGDWAYPYSRTVALY
-906 PVESLVANKYFPPVK
+906 PVESLKQNKYFPPVK

-932 FCSCVSTK
+932 FCSCITTE
-940 DFA
+940 DFE

>member
-1 MNLFFNIEHPMSNE
+1 MSNE

-24 ADDIISMLNSI
+24 AEDITSMLNSI
-35 NCKSVDEVV
+35 NCKTVDEVISK
-44 AQTVPESILFG
+44 TVPESILFG
-55 NRMNVEEGLTE
+55 NRMNVDEGLTE
-66 RDSLELATQLAGENI
+66 RDSLELATKLAGENI
-81 LATNFIG
+81 IATNFIG

-94 LMPSVIQRNILEN
+94 LMPTVIQRNILEN

-165 TNRKNKSNRFLV
+165 ANRKNKSNRFLI
-177 DSNTNAQTI
+177 DSNTNIQTI

-198 ELVIEDVQN
+198 ELVVDDIKN
-207 NNFSDCFAVLM
+207 NDCNDYFAALI
-218 QSPGTNGEVRD
+218 QSPATNGEVRD
-229 LSSDIAKAKDNGAL
+229 LSNDIAKAKANGVL

-253 ALIKTPAE
+253 ALIKTPAD

-286 YLATRDEFKRMVPG
+286 YLATRDEFARMVPG

-355 AGLKKIAS
+355 KGLKKIS
-363 KVHAKAASLA
+363 TKVHTKASSLA
-373 ASLQAAGFDLAA
+373 ASLSSAGFELAA
-385 EQFFDTITIN
+385 DQFFDTITIV
-395 TDNAQ
+395 TDQAKVLFERAQ
-400 ALFKLAQ
+400 KAG
-407 QASINLRL
+407 INLRL
-415 LSDTQLSIAV
+415 LNHNQLSISV

-430 EAELSNLLNV
+430 ETELLALLTV
-440 FSVSELTNSEGVL
+440 FSIDKLVESDGILSENML
-453 SQHMMRKTAYL
+453 RKSKYL
-464 THSVFSN
+464 THPVFSD
-471 YHSETEMMRYLKR
+471 YHCETEMMRYLKR

-528 TEQTKGYQQLFKD
+528 VDQTKGYQQLFKD
-541 LEHSLCEV
+541 LEHDLCEI

-572 IHAYHD
+572 IHAYHE
-578 SRGDAHRNICLIP
+578 SRGDHDRNICLIP

-602 IMAGMK
+602 VMAGMK

-623 DLKAKVEK
+623 DLNVKVQK
-631 HADNLSAIMVTYPST
+631 HTDKLAAIMVTYPST
-646 HGVFEVAIKEICEII
+646 HGVFEVEIKNICEII
-661 HAAGGQVY
+661 HTAGGQVY

-692 HINLHK
+692 HLNLHK

-724 PGNPL
+724 PGDPL
-729 EKDSN
+729 VPNSN
-734 AVSAA
+734 AVSSA

-759 YGMQRSTEV
+759 YGMQRSTEI

-774 YIANALAQSFPI
+774 YIAHELAQSYPI

-856 TAMISIHD
+856 VAMVSIHD

-870 DGRWDKDNNPLKN
+870 SGEWDKDNNPLKN

-891 STEWTYPYTRQEAVY
+891 TSEWTYPYTRQEALY

-932 FCSCVSTK
+932 FCSCVTTE

>member
-1 MNLFFNIEHPMSNE
+1 MMSDE
-15 FLDRHIGPS
+15 FLDRHIGLNA
-24 ADDIISMLNSI
+24 ADITAMLQATGQNSI
-35 NCKSVDEVV
+35 DEMVSK
-44 AQTVPESILFG
+44 TVPEGILFG
-55 NRMNVEEGLTE
+55 NRMVLDKGLSE
-66 RDSLELATQLAGENI
+66 RDTLTLATKLAGENI
-81 LATNFIG
+81 IATNFIG

-154 ACAEAMMMAKR
+154 AAAEAMMMAHR
-165 TNRKNKSNRFLV
+165 ANRKNKSNKFLC
-177 DSNTNAQTI
+177 DSNTHPQTI

-198 ELVIEDVQN
+198 KLVVADVQGN
-207 NNFSDCFAVLM
+207 DFSDCFAVLL

-229 LSSDIAKAKDNGAL
+229 LSADIEKAKIQNVL
-243 TIVACDVLAL
+243 TIVACDLLAL
-253 ALIKTPAE
+253 TLIKTPGE

-267 VGNSQRFGVPMGF
+267 IGNSQRFGVPMGF

-286 YLATRDEFKRMVPG
+286 FLATRDEFKRMVPG
-300 RLIGVSQDVLGNPAM
+300 RIIGVSQDTLGNPAM

-329 KATSN
+329 KANSN

-355 AGLKKIAS
+355 KGLKKIATE
-363 KVHAKAASLA
+363 VHLKALTLAKSFTE
-373 ASLQAAGFDLAA
+373 AGFTLVS
-385 EQFFDTITIN
+385 EQFFDTITVN
-395 TDNAQ
+395 TDKAKMLFNQAQ
-400 ALFKLAQ
+400 DKG
-407 QASINLRL
+407 INCRL
-415 LSDTQLSIAV
+415 LSDNQLTIAV
-425 DETTT
+425 DESTS
-430 EAELSNLLNV
+430 EKDLSALLDALIIAYVASDGMTNFASDV
-440 FSVSELTNSEGVL
+440 TRDSE
-453 SQHMMRKTAYL
+453 YL
-464 THSVFSN
+464 THPVFSL

-509 TQMYPISLPGF
+509 TQMYSISLPGF
-520 SKLHPYAP
+520 SQLHPYAP
-528 TEQTKGYQQLFKD
+528 IEQTQGYQQLFKD
-541 LEHSLCEV
+541 LEHALCEV

-572 IHAYHD
+572 IHAYHQ
-578 SRGDAHRNICLIP
+578 SCGDTHRNICLIP

-602 IMAGMK
+602 VMAEMK
-608 VVIVKCDESGNIDID
+608 VVIVKCDASGNIDVD
-623 DLKAKVEK
+623 DLQEKAQK

-646 HGVFEVAIKEICEII
+646 HGVFEVQIQKICEII
-661 HAAGGQVY
+661 HTRGGQVY
-669 LDGANLNAMVGV
+669 LDGANLNAMVGI

-713 IGVKAHLAEFL
+713 IGVKAHLAQFL
-724 PGNPL
+724 PGDPL
-729 EKDSN
+729 IKDSN

-774 YIANALAQSFPI
+774 YIANELKDYFPI
-786 LYRGDQGMVAHE
+786 LYRGEQGMVAHE
-798 CIIDIRPLKEQSGI
+798 CIIDIRPLKDASGI
-812 SEEDIAKR
+812 TEEDIAKR

-856 TAMISIHD
+856 IAMVSIHD
-864 EIQKVI
+864 EIQNVI
-870 DGRWDKDNNPLKN
+870 SGQWDKDNNPLKN
-883 APHTAHEM
+883 APHTALEM
-891 STEWTYPYTRQEAVY
+891 AGDWGYPYSRTTALY
-906 PVESLVANKYFPPVK
+906 PVESLKQNKYFPPVK

-932 FCSCVSTK
+932 FCSCIAIEAFEDLS
-940 DFA
+940 

>member
-1 MNLFFNIEHPMSNE
+1 
-15 FLDRHIGPS
+15 
-24 ADDIISMLNSI
+24 DIASMLAAIGQKSI
-35 NCKSVDEVV
+35 DDVV
-44 AQTVPESILFG
+44 SKTVPESILFG
-55 NRMNVEEGLTE
+55 NRMSLDEGMSE
-66 RDSLELATQLAGENI
+66 RDTLALATKLAAENTI
-81 LATNFIG
+81 ATNFIG
-88 QGYYGT
+88 QGYFGT
-94 LMPSVIQRNILEN
+94 LMPTVIQRNILEN

-154 ACAEAMMMAKR
+154 AAAEAMMMAKR
-165 TNRKNKSNRFLV
+165 INRSNKSNRILI
-177 DSNTNAQTI
+177 DSNTHPQTL

-198 ELVIEDVQN
+198 ELVVAEVKGSD
-207 NNFSDCFAVLM
+207 FSDYFAVLM

-229 LSSDIAKAKDNGAL
+229 LTADIKKAKSQEVL
-243 TIVACDVLAL
+243 TIVACDILAL
-253 ALIKTPAE
+253 CLIKTPAE

-267 VGNSQRFGVPMGF
+267 IGSSQRFGVPMGF

-286 YLATRDEFKRMVPG
+286 FLATRDEFKRMVPG

-355 AGLKKIAS
+355 KGLKRIATE
-363 KVHAKAASLA
+363 VHLKAATLAKSLTN
-373 ASLQAAGFDLAA
+373 AGFELASA
-385 EQFFDTITIN
+385 QFFDTITIN
-395 TDNAQ
+395 TNKAQ
-400 ALFKLAQ
+400 TLFTQAQ
-407 QASINLRL
+407 EKSINLRL
-415 LSDTQLSIAV
+415 LSDNQLTIAI

-430 EAELSNLLNV
+430 MANIESLLIIFGQGSTLSWADKV
-440 FSVSELTNSEGVL
+440 EPCHGRVRES
-453 SQHMMRKTAYL
+453 AYL
-464 THSVFSN
+464 THPVFSL
-471 YHSETEMMRYLKR
+471 YHCETEMMRYLKR

-509 TQMYPISLPGF
+509 TQMYPIALPGF
-520 SKLHPYAP
+520 SQLHPYAP
-528 TEQTKGYQQLFKD
+528 VEQTQGYQQLFKD
-541 LEHSLCEV
+541 LEHALAEV

-578 SRGDAHRNICLIP
+578 SRGDSHRNVCLIP

-608 VVIVKCDESGNIDID
+608 VVIVKCDESGNIDIS
-623 DLKAKVEK
+623 DLQVKAEK

-646 HGVFEVAIKEICEII
+646 HGVFEVQIQQICEII
-661 HAAGGQVY
+661 HTQGGQVY
-669 LDGANLNAMVGV
+669 LDGANLNAMVGI

-724 PGNPL
+724 PGDPL
-729 EKDSN
+729 IKNSN

-759 YGMQRSTEV
+759 HGMQRSTEI

-774 YIANALAQSFPI
+774 YIADELKDYFPI
-786 LYRGDQGMVAHE
+786 LYRGDQNMVAHE
-798 CIIDIRPLKEQSGI
+798 CIIDIRPLKAQSGI

-856 TAMISIHD
+856 TAMLNIHN

-870 DGRWDKDNNPLKN
+870 NGEWDKDNNPLKN
-883 APHTAHEM
+883 APHTAVEM
-891 STEWTYPYTRQEAVY
+891 AGEWNYPYTRTQALY

-932 FCSCVSTK
+932 FCS
-940 DFA
+940 

>member
-1 MNLFFNIEHPMSNE
+1 MSD

-24 ADDIISMLNSI
+24 EVDIVSMLTI
-35 NCKSVDEVV
+35 IEQKSVADVV
-44 AQTVPESILFG
+44 SKTVPESILFG
-55 NRMNVEEGLTE
+55 NRMAIDEGISE
-66 RDSLELATQLAGENI
+66 RDTLALATELANQNTI
-81 LATNFIG
+81 ATNFIG

-94 LMPSVIQRNILEN
+94 LIPTVIQRNILEN

-154 ACAEAMMMAKR
+154 AAAEAMMMAKR
-165 TNRKNKSNRFLV
+165 VNRKNKSNRFLI
-177 DSNTNAQTI
+177 DRNTHPQTI

-198 ELVIEDVQN
+198 ELVVADIQGDD
-207 NNFSDCFAVLM
+207 FSDCFATLL

-229 LSSDIAKAKDNGAL
+229 LSADIAKAKMQNVL
-243 TIVACDVLAL
+243 TIVACDLLAL
-253 ALIKTPAE
+253 TLLKTPAE

-267 VGNSQRFGVPMGF
+267 IGNSQRFGVPMGF

-286 YLATRDEFKRMVPG
+286 FLATRDEFKRMVPG
-300 RLIGVSQDVLGNPAM
+300 RIIGVSQDTLGNLAM

-355 AGLKKIAS
+355 KGLKNIAT
-363 KVHAKAASLA
+363 KVHLKAATLAKSL
-373 ASLQAAGFDLAA
+373 SDAGFELAST
-385 EQFFDTITIN
+385 QFFDTITIN
-395 TDNAQ
+395 TDKAQ
-400 ALFKLAQ
+400 ALFKQAQ
-407 QASINLRL
+407 EKNINLRL
-415 LSDTQLSIAV
+415 LNDNQLTIAM

-430 EAELSNLLNV
+430 TEDLKSLLAIFGQGSTLSCFDKVEPCHGQVRESVFLTHPV
-440 FSVSELTNSEGVL
+440 FSL
-453 SQHMMRKTAYL
+453 H
-464 THSVFSN
+464 
-471 YHSETEMMRYLKR
+471 HSETEMMRYLKR

-528 TEQTKGYQQLFKD
+528 ATQTQGYQQLFKD
-541 LEHSLCEV
+541 LEHALCEI

-572 IHAYHD
+572 IHAYHQ

-602 IMAGMK
+602 VMAGMK
-608 VVIVKCDESGNIDID
+608 VVIVKCDESGNISVD
-623 DLKAKVEK
+623 DLQEKAQK
-631 HADNLSAIMVTYPST
+631 HADNLAAIMVTYPST
-646 HGVFEVAIKEICEII
+646 HGVFEVQIQKICDII
-661 HAAGGQVY
+661 HTRGGQVY
-669 LDGANLNAMVGV
+669 LDGANLNAMVGI

-713 IGVKAHLAEFL
+713 IGVKAHLAQFL
-724 PGNPL
+724 PGDPL
-729 EKDSN
+729 VKDSN

-759 YGMQRSTEV
+759 HGMQRSTEI

-774 YIANALAQSFPI
+774 YIATELKDHFPI

-798 CIIDIRPLKEQSGI
+798 CIIDIRPLKDESGI
-812 SEEDIAKR
+812 TEEDIAKR

-831 SFPVAGTLMIE
+831 SFPVSGTLMIE

-856 TAMISIHD
+856 TAMVSIYN
-864 EIQKVI
+864 EIQNVI
-870 DGRWDKDNNPLKN
+870 SGKWDRENNPLKN

-891 STEWTYPYTRQEAVY
+891 SGEWNYPYTRTQALY

-932 FCSCVSTK
+932 FCSCITTE
-940 DFA
+940 DFK

>member
-1 MNLFFNIEHPMSNE
+1 MSNE
-15 FLDRHIGPS
+15 FLDRHIGPNQAEIDAMLS
-24 ADDIISMLNSI
+24 AIGCD
-35 NCKSVDEVV
+35 SVEQVV
-44 AQTVPESILFG
+44 ARTVPESILFG
-55 NRMNVEEGLTE
+55 NRMEVEEGLTE
-66 RDSLELATQLAGENI
+66 RDSLALAKKLAGQNQ
-81 LATNFIG
+81 LFSNFIG

-94 LMPSVIQRNILEN
+94 LMPTVIQRNILEN

-120 ISQGRLEMLLNFQQ
+120 ISQGRLEMLLTFQQ
-134 MIIDLTG
+134 MIMDLTG

-154 ACAEAMMMAKR
+154 AAAEAMMMAKR
-165 TNRKNKSNRFLV
+165 ANKKNKSNRFLV
-177 DSNTNAQTI
+177 DSNTHPQTI
-186 TILQTRAKPLGI
+186 TILQTRAKPIGI
-198 ELVIEDVQN
+198 ELVIEDIQN
-207 NNFSDCFAVLM
+207 NDFSDCFAALI

-229 LSSDIAKAKDNGAL
+229 LTTDIAKAKEAGVL
-243 TIVACDVLAL
+243 TIVACDILAL
-253 ALIKTPAE
+253 TLIKTPAE

-267 VGNSQRFGVPMGF
+267 IGNSQRFGVPMGF

-286 YLATRDEFKRMVPG
+286 FLATRDEFKRMVPG
-300 RLIGVSQDVLGNPAM
+300 RIIGVSQDVHGNPAM

-355 AGLKKIAS
+355 NGLRKIAN
-363 KVHAKAASLA
+363 KVHIKASSLA
-373 ASLQAAGFDLAA
+373 KSLTQAGFELASK
-385 EQFFDTITIN
+385 QFFDTITLN
-395 TDNAQ
+395 TTDAQ
-400 ALFKLAQ
+400 ALFSKAQ
-407 QASINLRL
+407 AQNINLRL
-415 LSDTQLSIAV
+415 LGDDQLTIAV

-430 EAELSNLLNV
+430 TQDLSELLAV
-440 FSVSELTNSEGVL
+440 FSVGSLTESESSLTSAML
-453 SQHMMRKTAYL
+453 RDSDYL
-464 THSVFSN
+464 THSVFSR

-520 SKLHPYAP
+520 SSMHPYAP
-528 TEQTKGYQQLFKD
+528 VDQTKGYQQLFKD
-541 LEHSLCEV
+541 LEHALAEV

-557 QPNAGSQGEFAGLLA
+557 QPNAGSQGEFSGLLA
-572 IHAYHD
+572 IHSYHE
-578 SRGDAHRNICLIP
+578 SRGDFDRNICLIP

-602 IMAGMK
+602 VMAGMK
-608 VVIVKCDESGNIDID
+608 VVIVKCDESGNIDIN
-623 DLKAKVEK
+623 DLKAKAEK
-631 HADNLSAIMVTYPST
+631 HADKLSAIMVTYPST
-646 HGVFEVAIKEICEII
+646 HGVFEVEIKQVCDII
-661 HAAGGQVY
+661 HNHGGQVY
-669 LDGANLNAMVGV
+669 LDGANLNAMVGI

-724 PGNPL
+724 PGDPL

-759 YGMQRSTEV
+759 YGMQRSTEI

-774 YIANALAQSFPI
+774 YMASELKAFFPI
-786 LYRGDQGMVAHE
+786 LYQGDQGFVAHE

-856 TAMISIHD
+856 TAMASIHS

-870 DGRWDKDNNPLKN
+870 EGEWDKDNNPLKN
-883 APHTAHEM
+883 AP
-891 STEWTYPYTRQEAVY
+891 
-906 PVESLVANKYFPPVK
+906 
-921 RIDNVYGDRNL
+921 
-932 FCSCVSTK
+932 
-940 DFA
+940 

>member
-1 MNLFFNIEHPMSNE
+1 MSNE

-24 ADDIISMLNSI
+24 AEDITSMLDAI
-35 NCKSVDEVV
+35 NCKTVDEVISK
-44 AQTVPESILFG
+44 TVPNAILFG
-55 NRMNVEEGLTE
+55 NRMEVDEGLTE
-66 RDSLELATQLAGENI
+66 RDSLELATKLASDNV
-81 LATNFIG
+81 LAMNFIG

-94 LMPSVIQRNILEN
+94 LMPTVIQRNILEN

-165 TNRKNKSNRFLV
+165 ANRKNKSNKFLI
-177 DSNTNAQTI
+177 DSNTNIQTI

-198 ELVIEDVQN
+198 ELVVEDIQN
-207 NNFSDCFAVLM
+207 NDFSDCFAALL
-218 QSPGTNGEVRD
+218 QSPGANGEVRD
-229 LSSDIAKAKDNGAL
+229 LTSDIAKAKDNGVL

-300 RLIGVSQDVLGNPAM
+300 RIIGVSQDVLGNPAM

-341 LAVLAAAYGIYHGA
+341 LAVLAAAYGVYHGA

-363 KVHAKAASLA
+363 KVHAKASNLA
-373 ASLQAAGFDLAA
+373 ASLSVAGFELAA
-385 EQFFDTITIN
+385 TQFFDTITIK
-395 TDNAQ
+395 TDKAQ
-400 ALFKLAQ
+400 DLFTSAHKMG
-407 QASINLRL
+407 INIRL
-415 LSDTQLSIAV
+415 LNDTQLSMSV

-430 EAELSNLLNV
+430 EAQLLALLSV
-440 FSVSELTNSEGVL
+440 FSIDKLLESDAAL
-453 SQHMMRKTAYL
+453 SVDMMRTTEYL
-464 THSVFSN
+464 THPVFSL

-528 TEQTKGYQQLFKD
+528 EDQTQGYQQLFKD
-541 LEHSLCEV
+541 LEHALCEV

-572 IHAYHD
+572 IHSYHQ
-578 SRGDAHRNICLIP
+578 SRGDHDRNICLIP

-602 IMAGMK
+602 VMAGMK
-608 VVIVKCDESGNIDID
+608 VVIVKCDEAGNIDIN
-623 DLKAKVEK
+623 DLKTKVEK
-631 HADNLSAIMVTYPST
+631 HQDKLAAIMVTYPST
-646 HGVFEVAIKEICEII
+646 HGVFEVEIKNICDII
-661 HAAGGQVY
+661 HNAGGQVY
-669 LDGANLNAMVGV
+669 LDGANLNAMVGI

-713 IGVKAHLAEFL
+713 IGVKSHLAPFL
-724 PGNPL
+724 PGDPL
-729 EKDSN
+729 DKDSN

-774 YIANALAQSFPI
+774 YIADALKDSFPI

-798 CIIDIRPLKEQSGI
+798 CIIDIRPLKAQSDI

-870 DGRWDKDNNPLKN
+870 SGEWDKDNNPLKN

-891 STEWTYPYTRQEAVY
+891 AGEWNYPYTRQEALY
-906 PVESLVANKYFPPVK
+906 PVQTLVTNKYFPPVK

-932 FCSCVSTK
+932 FCSCITTE
-940 DFA
+940 DFE

>member
-1 MNLFFNIEHPMSNE
+1 MSNE
-15 FLDRHIGPS
+15 FLDRHIGPNQAEIDAMLS
-24 ADDIISMLNSI
+24 AIGCD
-35 NCKSVDEVV
+35 SVEQVV
-44 AQTVPESILFG
+44 ARTVPESILFG
-55 NRMNVEEGLTE
+55 NRMEVEEGLTE
-66 RDSLELATQLAGENI
+66 RDSLALAKKLAGQNQ
-81 LATNFIG
+81 LFSNFIG

-94 LMPSVIQRNILEN
+94 LMPTVIQRNILEN

-120 ISQGRLEMLLNFQQ
+120 ISQGRLEMLLTFQQ
-134 MIIDLTG
+134 MIMDLTG

-154 ACAEAMMMAKR
+154 AAAEAMMMAKR
-165 TNRKNKSNRFLV
+165 ANKKNKSNRFLV
-177 DSNTNAQTI
+177 DSNTHPQTI
-186 TILQTRAKPLGI
+186 TILQTRAKPIGI

-207 NNFSDCFAVLM
+207 NDFSDCFAVLM

-229 LSSDIAKAKDNGAL
+229 LTTDIAKAKEAGVL
-243 TIVACDVLAL
+243 TIVACDILAL
-253 ALIKTPAE
+253 TLIKTPAE

-267 VGNSQRFGVPMGF
+267 IGNSQRFGVPMGF

-286 YLATRDEFKRMVPG
+286 FLATRDEFKRMVPG
-300 RLIGVSQDVLGNPAM
+300 RIIGVSQDVHGNPAM

-355 AGLKKIAS
+355 NGLRKIAN
-363 KVHAKAASLA
+363 KVHIKASSLA
-373 ASLQAAGFDLAA
+373 KSLTQAGFELASK
-385 EQFFDTITIN
+385 QFFDTITLN
-395 TDNAQ
+395 TTDAQ
-400 ALFKLAQ
+400 ALFSKAQ
-407 QASINLRL
+407 AQNINLRL
-415 LSDTQLSIAV
+415 LGDDQLTIAV

-430 EAELSNLLNV
+430 TQDLSELLAV
-440 FSVSELTNSEGVL
+440 FSVGSLTESESSLTSAML
-453 SQHMMRKTAYL
+453 RDSDYL
-464 THSVFSN
+464 THSVFSR

-520 SKLHPYAP
+520 SSMHPYAP
-528 TEQTKGYQQLFKD
+528 VDQTKGYQQLFKD
-541 LEHSLCEV
+541 LEHALAEV

-557 QPNAGSQGEFAGLLA
+557 QPNAGSQGEFSGLLA
-572 IHAYHD
+572 IHSYHE
-578 SRGDAHRNICLIP
+578 SRGDFDRNICLIP

-602 IMAGMK
+602 VMAGMK
-608 VVIVKCDESGNIDID
+608 VVIVKCDESGNIDIN
-623 DLKAKVEK
+623 DLKAKAEK
-631 HADNLSAIMVTYPST
+631 HADKLSAIMVTYPST
-646 HGVFEVAIKEICEII
+646 HGVFEVEIKQVCDII
-661 HAAGGQVY
+661 HNHGGQVY
-669 LDGANLNAMVGV
+669 LDGANLNAMVGI

-724 PGNPL
+724 PGDPL

-759 YGMQRSTEV
+759 YGMQRSTEI

-774 YIANALAQSFPI
+774 YMASELKAFFPI
-786 LYRGDQGMVAHE
+786 LYQGDQGFVAHE

-856 TAMISIHD
+856 TAMASIHS

-870 DGRWDKDNNPLKN
+870 EGEWDKDNNPLKN
-883 APHTAHEM
+883 APHTAIEM
-891 STEWTYPYTRQEAVY
+891 AGEWNYPYSREAALY
-906 PVESLVANKYFPPVK
+906 PVESLKQSKYFPPVK

-932 FCSCVSTK
+932 FCSCITTE

>member
-1 MNLFFNIEHPMSNE
+1 MSNE
-15 FLDRHIGPS
+15 FLDRHLGPNE
-24 ADDIISMLNSI
+24 ADIASMLRAIGQNSI
-35 NCKSVDEVV
+35 DEVISK
-44 AQTVPESILFG
+44 TVPEGILFG
-55 NRMNVEEGLTE
+55 NQMALNEGLSE
-66 RDSLELATQLAGENI
+66 RDALALATQLAAENI
-81 LATNFIG
+81 IATNFIG

-134 MIIDLTG
+134 MIVDLTG

-154 ACAEAMMMAKR
+154 AAAEAMMMAKR
-165 TNRKNKSNRFLV
+165 ANRKNKSNKFLI
-177 DSNTNAQTI
+177 DTNTHPQTI

-198 ELVIEDVQN
+198 ELVVKKIQDDD
-207 NNFSDCFAVLM
+207 FSDCFAVLM

-229 LSSDIAKAKDNGAL
+229 LTADIDKAKSHHVL
-243 TIVACDVLAL
+243 TIVACDILAL
-253 ALIKTPAE
+253 CLIKTPAE

-267 VGNSQRFGVPMGF
+267 IGNSQRFGVPMGF

-286 YLATRDEFKRMVPG
+286 FLATKDEFKRMVPG
-300 RLIGVSQDVLGNPAM
+300 RIIGVSQDVLGNPAM

-355 AGLKKIAS
+355 KGLKKIAT
-363 KVHAKAASLA
+363 KVHLKAVTLANSLTT
-373 ASLQAAGFDLAA
+373 AGFQL
-385 EQFFDTITIN
+385 ENKVFFDTLTIN
-395 TDNAQ
+395 TNQATTLFHQAQ
-400 ALFKLAQ
+400 DQ
-407 QASINLRL
+407 GINCRL
-415 LSDTQLSIAV
+415 LNNTQLTIAIDESTTTTQLSQLASIFDISLTHKAQNSV
-425 DETTT
+425 
-430 EAELSNLLNV
+430 LNITR
-440 FSVSELTNSEGVL
+440 SST
-453 SQHMMRKTAYL
+453 YL
-464 THSVFSN
+464 THPVFSL

-520 SKLHPYAP
+520 SSLHPYAP
-528 TEQTKGYQQLFKD
+528 AHQTKGYQQLFKD
-541 LEHSLCEV
+541 LEYALAEI

-578 SRGDAHRNICLIP
+578 SRGDSHRNICLIP

-602 IMAGMK
+602 VMAGMQ

-623 DLKAKVEK
+623 DLQTKAEK
-631 HADNLSAIMVTYPST
+631 YADNLAAIMVTYPST
-646 HGVFEVAIKEICEII
+646 HGVFEVEIQKICDII
-661 HAAGGQVY
+661 HAQGAQVY
-669 LDGANLNAMVGV
+669 LDGANLNAMVGI

-713 IGVKAHLAEFL
+713 IGVKAHLAPFL

-729 EKDSN
+729 EKNSN

-739 MYGSA
+739 MFGSA

-759 YGMQRSTEV
+759 QGMQRSTEI
-768 AIVSAN
+768 AILSAN
-774 YIANALAQSFPI
+774 YIANELKGYFPI
-786 LYRGDQGMVAHE
+786 LYRGDQGLVAHE
-798 CIIDIRPLKEQSGI
+798 CIVDIRPLKEKSSI

-856 TAMISIHD
+856 TAMISIYA

-870 DGRWDKDNNPLKN
+870 SGEWDKDNNPLKN
-883 APHTAHEM
+883 APHTALEM
-891 STEWTYPYTRQEAVY
+891 AEDWHYPYSRTTALY
-906 PVESLVANKYFPPVK
+906 PVESLKQNKYFPPVK

-932 FCSCVSTK
+932 FCTCPDITE
-940 DFA
+940 FEGTPI

>member
-1 MNLFFNIEHPMSNE
+1 MSNE
-15 FLDRHIGPS
+15 FLARHLGPS
-24 ADDIISMLNSI
+24 VDDIETMLNSI
-35 NCKSVDEVV
+35 GCSSVNEVV
-44 AQTVPESILFG
+44 SKTVPKNILFG
-55 NRMNVEEGLTE
+55 NRMVLDEGMTE
-66 RDSLELATQLAGENI
+66 RDTLALASSLAAENI

-120 ISQGRLEMLLNFQQ
+120 ISQGRLAMLLNFQQ

-165 TNRKNKSNRFLV
+165 ANKKNKSNQFLIDV
-177 DSNTNAQTI
+177 NTHPQTI

-198 ELVIEDVQN
+198 KLIIKDIQN
-207 NNFSDCFAVLM
+207 DDFNDCFACLM
-218 QSPGTNGEVRD
+218 QYPGTNGEVRD
-229 LSSDIAKAKDNGAL
+229 LTSDIDSAKNRNVL
-243 TIVACDVLAL
+243 SIVACDLLAL
-253 ALIKTPAE
+253 TLIKTPAE

-267 VGNSQRFGVPMGF
+267 VGSSQRFGVPMGF

-286 YLATRDEFKRMVPG
+286 FLSTRDAFRRMIPG
-300 RLIGVSQDVLGNPAM
+300 RLIGMSQDVLGNPAM

-329 KATSN
+329 KSTSN

-355 AGLKKIAS
+355 KGLKKIALS
-363 KVHAKAASLA
+363 VHAKASNLAKSLVD
-373 ASLQAAGFDLAA
+373 LGFELATG
-385 EQFFDTITIN
+385 QFFDTMTIN
-395 TDNAQ
+395 TTDAVSLFNVAQ
-400 ALFKLAQ
+400 
-407 QASINLRL
+407 SNNINLRL
-415 LSDTQLSIAV
+415 INDNQLSIAL

-430 EAELSNLLNV
+430 IDDLSHLL
-440 FSVSELTNSEGVL
+440 STL
-453 SQHMMRKTAYL
+453 SGSKACCFQLEILPLSISKDSLRTSDYL
-464 THSVFSN
+464 THPVFSN
-471 YHSETEMMRYLKR
+471 YHCETEMMRYLKR

-509 TQMYPISLPGF
+509 TQMYPITLLGF
-520 SKLHPYAP
+520 SNLHPYAP
-528 TEQTKGYQQLFKD
+528 ESQTQGYQRLFKD
-541 LEHSLCEV
+541 LELALAEV

-572 IHAYHD
+572 IKSYHQ
-578 SRGDAHRNICLIP
+578 SRGEGERNICLIP
-591 SSAHGTNPASA
+591 QSAHGTNPASA
-602 IMAGMK
+602 VMAGMK
-608 VVIVKCDESGNIDID
+608 VVIVKCDESGNIDIQ
-623 DLKAKVEK
+623 DLTTKAEK
-631 HADNLSAIMVTYPST
+631 YADKLSAIMVTYPST
-646 HGVFEVAIKEICEII
+646 HGVFEVEIKQICEII
-661 HAAGGQVY
+661 HTHGAQVY
-669 LDGANLNAMVGV
+669 LDGANLNAMVGI

-713 IGVKAHLAEFL
+713 IGVKAHLKAFL

-729 EKDSN
+729 IKESN

-774 YIANALAQSFPI
+774 YIASELKGYFPI
-786 LYRGDQGMVAHE
+786 LYQGEHNMVAHE

-842 PTESESKREIDRFI
+842 PTESESLREINRFI
-856 TAMISIHD
+856 KAMISIYT
-864 EIQKVI
+864 EIQKI
-870 DGRWDKDNNPLKN
+870 IKGEWSKDNNPLKN
-883 APHTAHEM
+883 APHTAVEM
-891 STEWTYPYTRQEAVY
+891 AGKWQYPYSREEALY
-906 PVESLVANKYFPPVK
+906 PVNSLKQNKYFPPVK
-921 RIDNVYGDRNL
+921 RIDNVYGDRHL
-932 FCSCVSTK
+932 FCSCPDIK
-940 DFA
+940 NFE